1 MIPIQLLEDYLIDQK
16 DGLKQLLTWFLN
28 LVMQLE
34 ALQQVGA
41 EPYER
46 VDSRKAQRN
55 GYKERSLKTRA
66 GGLRLKKPQ
75 FREISFET
83 KVFDKYSRVEKALIN
98 AVIESYLQGVS
109 TRKVQD
115 IVSQFGLEDLSAS
128 SVSRISKELDAK
140 VEEFLKRPIEH
151 PIPYLF
157 VDASYF
163 KGRTDSRYVTKAF
176 LVVTGIRDDGYREI
190 LGARIADGEDEL
202 FWSGFFQDLMDR
214 GLSGV
219 KLVISDGH
227 KGIQK
232 AVERPFLGG
241 SWQMCHVHFM
251 RAVLRNVA
259 KKYQKEIADKLKIA
273 LEDETK
279 MHELVLDLESRGY
292 NKSADTIERFRF
304 SLGNYRAFPREHW
317 RRIRTTNGLERI
329 NKELK
334 RRTRVVGAFPNDES
348 LMRLGVSLLIDIN
361 EEWITTKKY
370 LSMIGWDNRAVEF
383 TEISAHC
390 PNARPRCSRSPT

>member
-1 MIPIQLLEDYLIDQK
+1 MIPIEFLEDYLIDQE
-16 DGLKQLLTWFLN
+16 DGLKKLLTWFLN
-28 LVMQLE
+28 LVMQFE
-34 ALQQVGA
+34 AMEQINA
-41 EPYER
+41 EPYQR
-46 VDSRKAQRN
+46 VDSRKAHRN
-55 GYKERSLKTRA
+55 GYKERTLKTRV
-66 GGLRLKKPQ
+66 GELRLKKPQ

-109 TRKVQD
+109 TRRVQD
-115 IVSQFGLEDLSAS
+115 IVSRLGIEYLSAS
-128 SVSRISKELDAK
+128 SVSRISKELDEK

-151 PIPYLF
+151 PIHYLF

-163 KGRTDSRYVTKAF
+163 KVRTDSRYVTKAF
-176 LVVTGIRDDGYREI
+176 LIVTGIRDDGYREI

-202 FWSGFFQDLMDR
+202 FWSGLFQDLKDR

-232 AVERPFLGG
+232 AVEKSFLGA
-241 SWQMCHVHFM
+241 SWQMCHVHLV

-259 KKYQKEIADKLKIA
+259 KKYHKEIADKLKIA
-273 LEDETK
+273 LDDETK
-279 MHELVLDLESRGY
+279 IRELILELESRGY
-292 NKSADTIERFRF
+292 SKAADTLERFRF
-304 SLGNYRAFPREHW
+304 SLWNYRSFSREHW

-334 RRTRVVGAFPNDES
+334 RRTRVVGAFPSDKS
-348 LMRLGVSLLIDIN
+348 FMRLGVSILIDIN
-361 EEWITTKKY
+361 EEWMTTKKY
-370 LSMIGWDNRAVEF
+370 LSMD
-383 TEISAHC
+383 TD
-390 PNARPRCSRSPT
+390 

>member
-1 MIPIQLLEDYLIDQK
+1 MIPNEFLEDYLYDQE
-16 DGLKQLLTWFLN
+16 DGLKKLLTWFLN
-28 LVMQLE
+28 LVMQFE
-34 ALQQVGA
+34 AMEQINA

-46 VDSRKAQRN
+46 VESRKAHRN

-66 GGLRLKKPQ
+66 GELKLRKPQ
-75 FREISFET
+75 FREIPFET
-83 KVFDKYSRVEKALIN
+83 KVFNRYSRVEKALIN
-98 AVIESYLQGVS
+98 AIAESYLQGVS
-109 TRKVQD
+109 TRRVVD
-115 IVSQFGLEDLSAS
+115 IVSRLGIENFSAS
-128 SVSRISKELDAK
+128 SVSRIARELDEK

-151 PIPYLF
+151 PIKYLF

-163 KGRTDSRYVTKAF
+163 KVRTESRYVTKAF
-176 LVVTGIRDDGYREI
+176 LIVTGIRDDGYREI

-202 FWSGFFQDLMDR
+202 FWSGLFQDLKDR

-232 AVERPFLGG
+232 AVEKSFLGA
-241 SWQMCHVHFM
+241 SWQMCHVHLV

-259 KKYQKEIADKLKIA
+259 KKYHKEIADKLKIA

-279 MHELVLDLESRGY
+279 MQELILELESRGY
-292 NKSADTIERFRF
+292 SKAADTLESFRF
-304 SLGNYRAFPREHW
+304 SLWNYRSFPATHQ

-334 RRTRVVGAFPNDES
+334 RRTRVVGAFPGDQS
-348 LMRLGVSLLIDIN
+348 FMRLGVSILIDIN
-361 EEWITTKKY
+361 EEWMTTKRY
-370 LSMIGWDNRAVEF
+370 LSMDED
-383 TEISAHC
+383 
-390 PNARPRCSRSPT
+390 

>member
-1 MIPIQLLEDYLIDQK
+1 MIPIEFLEDYLIDQE
-16 DGLKQLLTWFLN
+16 DGLKKLLTWFLN
-28 LVMQLE
+28 LVMQFE
-34 ALQQVGA
+34 AMEQINA
-41 EPYER
+41 EPYQR
-46 VDSRKAQRN
+46 VDSRKAHRN
-55 GYKERSLKTRA
+55 GYKERTLKTRV
-66 GGLRLKKPQ
+66 GELRLKKPQ

-109 TRKVQD
+109 TRRVQD
-115 IVSQFGLEDLSAS
+115 IVSRLGIEYLSAS
-128 SVSRISKELDAK
+128 SVSRISKELDEK

-151 PIPYLF
+151 PIHYLF

-163 KGRTDSRYVTKAF
+163 KVRTDSRYVTKAF
-176 LVVTGIRDDGYREI
+176 LIVTGIRDDGYREI

-202 FWSGFFQDLMDR
+202 FWSGLFQDLKDR

-232 AVERPFLGG
+232 AVEKSFLGA
-241 SWQMCHVHFM
+241 SWQMCHVHLV

-259 KKYQKEIADKLKIA
+259 KKYHKEIADKIKLA
-273 LEDETK
+273 LDDETK
-279 MHELVLDLESRGY
+279 MQELILELESRGY
-292 NKSADTIERFRF
+292 SKAADTLERFRF
-304 SLGNYRAFPREHW
+304 SLWNYRSFSREHW

-334 RRTRVVGAFPNDES
+334 RRTRVVGAFPSDKS
-348 LMRLGVSLLIDIN
+348 FMRLGVSILIDIN
-361 EEWITTKKY
+361 EEWMTTKKY
-370 LSMIGWDNRAVEF
+370 LSMD
-383 TEISAHC
+383 TD
-390 PNARPRCSRSPT
+390 

>member
-1 MIPIQLLEDYLIDQK
+1 MIPIEFLEDYLIDQE
-16 DGLKQLLTWFLN
+16 DGLKKLLTWFLN

-34 ALQQVGA
+34 AIQQADA
-41 EPYER
+41 EPYQR
-46 VDSRKAQRN
+46 VDSRKAHRN
-55 GYKERSLKTRA
+55 GYKERTLKTRV
-66 GGLRLKKPQ
+66 GELRLKKPQ

-83 KVFDKYSRVEKALIN
+83 KVFDRYSRVEKALLN
-98 AVIESYLQGVS
+98 AIIESYLQGVS
-109 TRKVQD
+109 TRRVQD
-115 IVSQFGLEDLSAS
+115 IVSRLGIEELSAS
-128 SVSRISKELDAK
+128 SVSRISKELDEK

-151 PIPYLF
+151 PIHYLF

-163 KGRTDSRYVTKAF
+163 KVRSDSRYVTKAF
-176 LVVTGIRDDGYREI
+176 LVVTGVRDDGYREI

-202 FWSGFFQDLMDR
+202 FWSGLFQDLADR

-232 AVERPFLGG
+232 AVEKSFLGA
-241 SWQMCHVHFM
+241 SWQMCHVHLV

-259 KKYQKEIADKLKIA
+259 KKYQKEIADKIKIA

-279 MHELVLDLESRGY
+279 IHELILELESKGY
-292 NKSADTIERFRF
+292 SKAADTLERFRF
-304 SLGNYRAFPREHW
+304 SLWNYRSFPRSHW

-334 RRTRVVGAFPNDES
+334 RRTRVVGAFPSEQS
-348 LMRLGVSLLIDIN
+348 FMRLGVSILIDIN
-361 EEWITTKKY
+361 EEWMTTKKY
-370 LSMIGWDNRAVEF
+370 LSMD
-383 TEISAHC
+383 TD
-390 PNARPRCSRSPT
+390 

>member
-1 MIPIQLLEDYLIDQK
+1 MIPLELLKDYLIDQE
-16 DGLKQLLTWFLN
+16 DGLKKLLTWFLN

-34 ALQQVGA
+34 SAEQIEA
-41 EPYER
+41 EPYQRIE
-46 VDSRKAQRN
+46 SRKAHRN
-55 GYKERSLKTRA
+55 GYKERSLKTRV
-66 GGLRLKKPQ
+66 GELQLKKPQ
-75 FREISFET
+75 FREISFKT
-83 KVFDKYSRVEKALIN
+83 KVFDRYSRVEKSLIN
-98 AVIESYLQGVS
+98 AIIESYLQGVS
-109 TRKVQD
+109 TRKVKD
-115 IVSQFGLEDLSAS
+115 IISQLGIEDLSAS
-128 SVSRISKELDAK
+128 SVSRISKELDEK

-163 KGRTDSRYVTKAF
+163 KVRTDSRYVTKAF

-190 LGARIADGEDEL
+190 LGAKIADGEDEL
-202 FWSGFFQDLMDR
+202 FWSGLFQDLADR

-232 AVERPFLGG
+232 AVEKSFLGA
-241 SWQMCHVHFM
+241 SWQMCHVHFS

-259 KKYQKEIADKLKIA
+259 KKYHKEIVDKIKTA

-279 MHELVLDLESRGY
+279 MEDLAEELRKRGY
-292 NKSADTIERFRF
+292 SKSADTIDRFRF
-304 SLGNYRAFPREHW
+304 SLWNYRAFPRDHW

-334 RRTRVVGAFPNDES
+334 RRTRVVGAFPSES
-348 LMRLGVSLLIDIN
+348 SFMRLGVSILIDIN
-361 EEWITTKKY
+361 EEWLTAKKY
-370 LSMIGWDNRAVEF
+370 LSMDAN
-383 TEISAHC
+383 
-390 PNARPRCSRSPT
+390 